1 MQALSERL
9 HQLLEGTR
17 FGTPEVIQFAGLKTF
32 TPAPESLAG
41 ARVGSVGRRGKY
53 LVVDLGGPKVLVHLS
68 QGGRVQIETP
78 PKRTRPKQGV
88 VRFTFEP
95 DIAILVKE
103 YGTQRKAGWWIVE
116 EGSDGPLER
125 LGPEPDSDAFAG
137 FIRQGS
143 DGRRLHTMLR
153 DQRTVAGIGRGY
165 ADDILHAAKLSPY
178 SSLSS
183 LDAEGRERLLDAT
196 AEVLERAL
204 SLERER
210 TGGLPDKLSGR
221 FSVHGR
227 SGEAC
232 PACGEPLKRVS
243 FEGYEIA
250 YCPSCQ
256 TGGKILAD
264 RRLSRLLK

>member
-1 MQALSERL
+1 MQALAERL

-125 LGPEPDSDAFAG
+125 LGPEPDSDAFAE